1 MKRFV
6 WGAPQNVDNSFRR
19 VSVETNFGFN
29 ESVQR
34 ANTKYS
40 GTVGNQMPRGVLD
53 SGKSPIENPKLQGS
67 RTMRPD
73 SELAVTLSAKL
84 YARLCRLAKRLD
96 VPLEWLVASLLLDSV
111 DADAF
116 ELEAAQV

>member
-1 MKRFV
+1 
-6 WGAPQNVDNSFRR
+6 
-19 VSVETNFGFN
+19 
-29 ESVQR
+29 
-34 ANTKYS
+34 
-40 GTVGNQMPRGVLD
+40 
-53 SGKSPIENPKLQGS
+53 
-67 RTMRPD
+67 MRPD